1 MQSFETSTS
10 NRLESTANSKQ
21 HMALKHKRSL
31 SESKSADGA
40 NLMIT
45 MHHVGR
51 TRFNSSTDSNTSGV
65 SSFESVFGIALSDIY
80 KALSPIPSSSNLMV
94 VGKPKERF
102 RRISLTGASFREY
115 SLSPQ
120 DAQGYALLRSIRRYQ
135 RPMFSESAADELAD
149 IIDNNV
155 SMSNKLS
162 IEQQQRRLK
171 VRSLDR
177 HSNLVPLE
185 MDGFGQ
191 ANDISYTAPYGSN
204 VGYVR
209 GPCYVGICLPKNIL
223 EIFPNKVNLNTY
235 VSCCVQDADVNESP
249 SNMKQQLIADYVSEF
264 DESSG
269 SSLSD
274 LSSTTSKRPKWT
286 GNRHNQHQCLLC
298 CRKLSSSL
306 SFAKDNS
313 MLFRSIRAN
322 GSDGVD
328 VLDSASSISVIQRL
342 QKKNH
347 LNPLPIAS
355 DIALNSPESLMSDDL
370 RNEKINLTILKY
382 VQRISNPVWVK
393 QSKMALYKI
402 KQRHPQYFQDVCFYS
417 EVCKALS
424 ANSYS
429 LNARRFLQE
438 LFLDVD
444 YSLFHHEAIDII
456 NTKKEADEI
465 SNSSSGDIVDKSS
478 SAVNT
483 STASVDVTD
492 SSVQSASADSLI
504 DKEPNNISMSPT
516 IVPISNHTVKAHM
529 VKSPP
534 LASVYETSRE
544 NLCDSLGTSSKLKSN
559 DLKISYELEPK
570 SMEESLKI
578 IQIDNNNTKEQKT
591 LPKSIECNNETN
603 VKEIITN
610 NSASKNNNSNNNGNN
625 SDFSSNNT
633 NTDNDTS
640 VKLRNNTTTTTDRK
654 HTRPRFNTLELDLSC
669 SKNKFPIKH
678 RLTSPESA
686 ITTTITTPTSSCSL
700 LNSQRI
706 IKSLS
711 ASITTPPNIALYC
724 EKRMKT
730 SKSEAL
736 LSRDSR
742 DHTHEKTSS

>member
-1 MQSFETSTS
+1 
-10 NRLESTANSKQ
+10 
-21 HMALKHKRSL
+21 
-31 SESKSADGA
+31 
-40 NLMIT
+40 MIT

-94 VGKPKERF
+94 IGKTNERF

-120 DAQGYALLRSIRRYQ
+120 DAQGYAKLRSIRRYQ

-155 SMSNKLS
+155 SISNKLT
-162 IEQQQRRLK
+162 IEQQPRRLK

-185 MDGFGQ
+185 LDALSGFGQ
-191 ANDISYTAPYGSN
+191 TNEMSCSTPYGSN
-204 VGYVR
+204 VSYVR
-209 GPCYVGICLPKNIL
+209 GPCYSGICLPKNIL

-235 VSCCVQDADVNESP
+235 VSCCVQDNDANESP
-249 SNMKQQLIADYVSEF
+249 TTMKQQFIADYVSEF

-313 MLFRSIRAN
+313 MLLRSLRTN
-322 GSDGVD
+322 GTEGVD
-328 VLDSASSISVIQRL
+328 VLDSASSMSVIQRL
-342 QKKNH
+342 QKKSH
-347 LNPLPIAS
+347 INPLSIAS
-355 DIALNSPESLMSDDL
+355 DLPLNSPESLMSEDL
-370 RNEKINLTILKY
+370 RNERINLTILKY

-393 QSKMALYKI
+393 QSKLALYKI

-417 EVCKALS
+417 EICKALS
-424 ANSYS
+424 SNSYS

-444 YSLFHHEAIDII
+444 YTLFYHEAVDII
-456 NTKKEADEI
+456 NTKKEVDDL
-465 SNSSSGDIVDKSS
+465 SNSSFGDIIEKPNLTI
-478 SAVNT
+478 NT
-483 STASVDVTD
+483 SIASVDVTD
-492 SSVQSASADSLI
+492 SSTTQSGVVDPLT
-504 DKEPNNISMSPT
+504 DKDYNNINLSPT
-516 IVPISNHTVKAHM
+516 IVPLANHTAKAHIA
-529 VKSPP
+529 KSPP

-544 NLCDSLGTSSKLKSN
+544 NLCDSLGNSSKSKTT
-559 DLKISYELEPK
+559 DLKITYAFEPK
-570 SMEESLKI
+570 SIEENLKI
-578 IQIDNNNTKEQKT
+578 IQIDNEKEEKLT
-591 LPKSIECNNETN
+591 PKSIEFDENNL
-603 VKEIITN
+603 ITN
-610 NSASKNNNSNNNGNN
+610 NNNTSNNSDNSNNSNT
-625 SDFSSNNT
+625 D
-633 NTDNDTS
+633 TDNS
-640 VKLRNNTTTTTDRK
+640 VKLRNNTTEKK

-678 RLTSPESA
+678 RLKTSYSA
-686 ITTTITTPTSSCSL
+686 TTTTAITTPTSSNSL

-711 ASITTPPNIALYC
+711 ASITTPPNILYC
-724 EKRMKT
+724 EKRMKS
-730 SKSEAL
+730 SKSEAI
-736 LSRDSR
+736 LSSENRDQ
-742 DHTHEKTSS
+742 HESLGSTTSNS